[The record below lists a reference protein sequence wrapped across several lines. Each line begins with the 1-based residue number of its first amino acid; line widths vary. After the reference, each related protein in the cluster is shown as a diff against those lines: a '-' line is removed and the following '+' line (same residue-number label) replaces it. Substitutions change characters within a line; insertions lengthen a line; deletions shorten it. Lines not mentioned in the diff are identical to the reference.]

1 MKFDELR
8 VFLGERLTTSKA
20 IRLEHSYD
28 ESWHIPANIPDAVL
42 YPKSTDE
49 VSKIIKFA
57 NKNEIPVIPFGT
69 GTALEGQ
76 IHAPKGGITINSNN
90 MNNIIQLNS
99 DDMDCRV
106 QAGVTRKDL
115 NSFLRDTG
123 LFFPVDPGANASIGG
138 MCATRAS
145 GTNTVKFGT
154 IREQVLGL
162 EVVLPDGKIISTG
175 TRARKSSAGYDLTHL
190 MLGSEGTLGFI
201 TEINLKLHGRP
212 ENISAGVCAFRDL
225 KGAIDT
231 VIESIQLGL
240 PLSRIE
246 LLDEVQ
252 IQAINKYRKT
262 KHKVAPTLFIEIH
275 GTALSV
281 KEQLETFKN
290 IAITNNILNFDWAN
304 DNKEIDLLWSA
315 RHDAYYAAL
324 NLVPGKKAFTTDV
337 CVPISNLTNCILE
350 TKKDIENSNII
361 APIVGHVGDGNFH
374 LIMLLDPNDEIEVN
388 EAKKLNHNLINRAIK
403 MEGTSTGEHGI
414 GIGKKEYLKTE
425 RGFSVSVM
433 SQIKKAIDPKNIMNP
448 GKIFDTL

>member
-1 MKFDELR
+1 MRFDELR

-76 IHAPKGGITINSNN
+76 IHASKGGITINSNN

-115 NSFLRDTG
+115 NSYLRDTG

-175 TRARKSSAGYDLTHL
+175 TRARKS
-190 MLGSEGTLGFI
+190 
-201 TEINLKLHGRP
+201 
-212 ENISAGVCAFRDL
+212 
-225 KGAIDT
+225 
-231 VIESIQLGL
+231 
-240 PLSRIE
+240 
-246 LLDEVQ
+246 LLD
-252 IQAINKYRKT
+252 IAKLT
-262 KHKVAPTLFIEIH
+262 KIIR
-275 GTALSV
+275 
-281 KEQLETFKN
+281 
-290 IAITNNILNFDWAN
+290 
-304 DNKEIDLLWSA
+304 KEIQDVKNA
-315 RHDAYYAAL
+315 
-324 NLVPGKKAFTTDV
+324 NKA
-337 CVPISNLTNCILE
+337 
-350 TKKDIENSNII
+350 
-361 APIVGHVGDGNFH
+361 
-374 LIMLLDPNDEIEVN
+374 
-388 EAKKLNHNLINRAIK
+388 
-403 MEGTSTGEHGI
+403 
-414 GIGKKEYLKTE
+414 
-425 RGFSVSVM
+425 
-433 SQIKKAIDPKNIMNP
+433 
-448 GKIFDTL
+448 